1 MCIKERELV
10 LGMNQIQSKLL
21 EMMEW
26 FHQFCVENDLR
37 YYALGG
43 TMLGAKRHEG
53 FIPWDD
59 DIDLGM
65 PRSDYQ
71 KLESIMKSMGASR
84 YVIETPNTTASDYFY
99 PYAKLYDT
107 TTTLIENLKYRIIR
121 GVFIDIFPLDGL
133 GESLEEAENNYKKVE
148 RKRNLL
154 LMKTSGIRK
163 GRSFYKNLSVI
174 LAKFLPVNEKKLLHE
189 VAEKANV
196 FSFDEVAYGGNALGA
211 WRFKE
216 IMPTRFMGK
225 PKLYHF
231 ESIQIFG
238 AEHADEYLT
247 KLYGDWRQLPPEEKR
262 ITHHDFVECDLAHSW
277 LERDTKNL

>member
-1 MCIKERELV
+1 MRKLTIEESKEVQLNLLKELD
-10 LGMNQIQSKLL
+10 N
-21 EMMEW
+21 
-26 FHQFCVENDLR
+26 FCAANDIHYSL
-37 YYALGG
+37 AFG
-43 TMLGAKRHEG
+43 TLIGAIRHKG

-71 KLESIMKSMGASR
+71 KLERIMSSMGDSR
-84 YVIETPNTTASDYFY
+84 YVLETPNSLAKDFFY

-107 TTTLIENLKYRIIR
+107 TTTLIENLKHRIVR

-133 GESLEEAENNYKKVE
+133 GDSLEEAESNYKKVE

-163 GRSFYKNLSVI
+163 GRDLYKNLSVI
-174 LAKFLPVNEKKLLHE
+174 LARFLPINEKKLLHE

-196 FSFDEVAYGGNALGA
+196 YSFDEAAYGGNAFGA

-216 IMPTRFMGK
+216 IMPTRYMGK
-225 PKLYHF
+225 PTLYHF
-231 ESIQIFG
+231 EHFQIYG

-262 ITHHDFVECDLAHSW
+262 VTHHDFVECDLEHSW
-277 LERDTKNL
+277 LERN